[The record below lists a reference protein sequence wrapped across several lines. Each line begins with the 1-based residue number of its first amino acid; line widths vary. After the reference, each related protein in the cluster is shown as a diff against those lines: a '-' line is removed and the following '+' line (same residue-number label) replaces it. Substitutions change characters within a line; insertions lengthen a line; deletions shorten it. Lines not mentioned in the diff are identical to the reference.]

1 MESQMADAVQGSLT
15 GLVNNQAGLA
25 PPARKV
31 VLASAFGTI
40 IEWYDFFIY
49 GTAAAL
55 VFGKTFFPADDPVVS
70 TLAAFSVF
78 AVGYLARPLGGI
90 VFGHFGDR
98 IGRRSMLVISIMLM
112 GGGTFLVG
120 LLPSYQQIGILAPI
134 CLIVLR
140 VIQAIGLGGEWGG
153 AVLMVA
159 ETAPPNR
166 RGLFGSIVQ
175 MGNPLGRLIATGVFA
190 LATRMPE
197 SEFLSWGWRLP
208 FLASVLLI
216 MVGVFIRMNLDETP
230 AFERMRATKKTA
242 RIPLVDVLTTY
253 RRETLIAIGIKV
265 TEVAWVNILSV
276 FAVAYL
282 TGQLGMSQAFI
293 LDAVTLATLCELL
306 IMPIT
311 GWLSDR
317 LGRRPIYL
325 FGTIFGILFA
335 FPLFWLLET
344 RNPTLVLLAIVIGI
358 SICQGTVFALHAS
371 FMPEL
376 FGTKVRY
383 SGISLGF
390 QIGAAL
396 GGGLTPLVAAAVVGW
411 NGGTTWPI
419 SVFLVLLGSIT
430 TFAVIS
436 SRETSGKG
444 IDT

>member
-1 MESQMADAVQGSLT
+1 MADAVQGSLNAV
-15 GLVNNQAGLA
+15 VNNQAGLA

-55 VFGKTFFPADDPVVS
+55 VFGKTFFPAEDPVVS

-78 AVGYLARPLGGI
+78 AIGYLARPLGGI

-120 LLPSYQQIGILAPI
+120 LLPAYEQIGILAPI

-140 VIQAIGLGGEWGG
+140 LIQAIGLGGEWGG

-190 LATRMPE
+190 LATRLPE
-197 SEFLSWGWRLP
+197 PEFLSWGWRLP

-230 AFERMRATKKTA
+230 AFERMRVTRKTA
-242 RIPLVDVLTTY
+242 RIPLIEVLSTY

-282 TGQLGMSQAFI
+282 TEQLGMSQAFI
-293 LDAVTLATLCELL
+293 LDAVTLATLSELL
-306 IMPIT
+306 IMPCA
-311 GWLSDR
+311 GWISDR
-317 LGRRPIYL
+317 VGRRPTYL

-390 QIGAAL
+390 QIGAAV

-411 NGGTTWPI
+411 SGGTTWPI
-419 SVFLVLLGSIT
+419 SVFLVVLGLIT
-430 TFAVIS
+430 TLAVLCC
-436 SRETSGKG
+436 RETSGKG

>member
-1 MESQMADAVQGSLT
+1 MEDQMADAVQGSMT
-15 GLVNNQAGLA
+15 GVIEGHAALA
-25 PPARKV
+25 PPTGRV
-31 VLASAFGTI
+31 VFASAFGTI

-55 VFGKTFFPADDPVVS
+55 VFGKTFFPTANPVIS

-98 IGRRSMLVISIMLM
+98 VGRRSMLVISIMLM

-120 LLPSYQQIGILAPI
+120 LLPSYEQIGVLAPI

-140 VIQAIGLGGEWGG
+140 LVQAIGLGGEWGG

-175 MGNPLGRLIATGVFA
+175 MGNPLGRLVATGVFA
-190 LATRMPE
+190 LATRLPE

-208 FLASVLLI
+208 FLASALLI
-216 MVGVFIRMNLDETP
+216 IVGVFIRARLDETP
-230 AFERMRATKKTA
+230 AFERMRAAKKTA
-242 RIPLVDVLTTY
+242 RIPLLDVLTTY

-282 TGQLGMSQAFI
+282 TKQLGMSQAFI

-306 IMPIT
+306 VMPFT

-317 LGRRPIYL
+317 VGRRPIYL
-325 FGTIFGILFA
+325 FGTIFGILYA

-344 RNPTLVLLAIVIGI
+344 RNPTLVLLGIVIGI
-358 SICQGTVFALHAS
+358 SICQGVVFALHAS

-390 QIGAAL
+390 QIGAAI

-411 NGGTTWPI
+411 SGGATWPI
-419 SVFLVLLGSIT
+419 SVFLILLGLVT
-430 TFAVIS
+430 TLAVIS
-436 SRETSGKG
+436 TRETSGKS
-444 IDT
+444 IET

>member
-1 MESQMADAVQGSLT
+1 MADAMQGSVGPMT
-15 GLVNNQAGLA
+15 GVIGGHAPLA
-25 PPARKV
+25 PPTSRV

-55 VFGKTFFPADDPVVS
+55 VFGKTFFPTADPVIS

-90 VFGHFGDR
+90 LFGHFGDR

-120 LLPSYQQIGILAPI
+120 VLPSYEQIGILAPI

-140 VIQAIGLGGEWGG
+140 LVQAIGLGGEWGG

-159 ETAPPNR
+159 ETAPSDR

-190 LATRMPE
+190 LATRLPA

-208 FLASVLLI
+208 FLASSLLI
-216 MVGVFIRMNLDETP
+216 IVGVFIRTRLNETP
-230 AFERMRATKKTA
+230 AFERMRAAKKTA

-265 TEVAWVNILSV
+265 AEVAWVNILSV

-282 TGQLGMSQAFI
+282 TKQLGMSQAFI
-293 LDAVTLATLCELL
+293 LDAVTLATLFELFV
-306 IMPIT
+306 MPFT

-317 LGRRPIYL
+317 VGRRPIYL
-325 FGTIFGILFA
+325 FGTIFGILYA

-344 RNPTLVLLAIVIGI
+344 RNPTLVLLGIVVGI
-358 SICQGTVFALHAS
+358 SICQGVVFALHAS

-390 QIGAAL
+390 QIGAAV
-396 GGGLTPLVAAAVVGW
+396 GGGLTPLIAAAVVGW
-411 NGGTTWPI
+411 SGGATWPI
-419 SVFLVLLGSIT
+419 SAFLILLGLVT
-430 TFAVIS
+430 TFAVLS
-436 SRETSGKG
+436 TRETSGKS
-444 IDT
+444 IET

>member
-1 MESQMADAVQGSLT
+1 MEDQMADAVQGPMT
-15 GLVNNQAGLA
+15 GVVDGHAALA
-25 PPARKV
+25 PPTGRV
-31 VLASAFGTI
+31 VFASAFGTI

-55 VFGKTFFPADDPVVS
+55 VFGKTFFPTANPIIS

-90 VFGHFGDR
+90 LFGHFGDR

-120 LLPSYQQIGILAPI
+120 VLPSYEQIGILAPI
-134 CLIVLR
+134 SLILLR
-140 VIQAIGLGGEWGG
+140 LVQAIGLGGEWGG

-175 MGNPLGRLIATGVFA
+175 MGNPLGRLIATGIFA
-190 LATRMPE
+190 LATRLPE

-208 FLASVLLI
+208 FLASALLI
-216 MVGVFIRMNLDETP
+216 VVGVFIRTRLDETP

-276 FAVAYL
+276 FAVTYL
-282 TGQLGMSQAFI
+282 TKQLGMSQAFI
-293 LDAVTLATLCELL
+293 LDAVTLATLCELFV
-306 IMPIT
+306 MPFT

-317 LGRRPIYL
+317 VGRRPIYL
-325 FGTIFGILFA
+325 FGTIFGILYA

-344 RNPTLVLLAIVIGI
+344 RNPTLVLLGIVVGI
-358 SICQGTVFALHAS
+358 SVCQGVVFALHAS

-383 SGISLGF
+383 SGISVGF
-390 QIGAAL
+390 QIGAAI

-411 NGGTTWPI
+411 SGGATWPI
-419 SVFLVLLGSIT
+419 SVFLILLGLVT
-430 TFAVIS
+430 TLAVVS
-436 SRETSGKG
+436 TRETSGKS
-444 IDT
+444 IET

>member
-1 MESQMADAVQGSLT
+1 MEDQMAEAIQGSIT
-15 GLVNNQAGLA
+15 GVVRNHA
-25 PPARKV
+25 PFAPATRRV

-55 VFGKTFFPADDPVVS
+55 VFGKTFFPTNDPVVS

-90 VFGHFGDR
+90 VFGHYGDR

-120 LLPSYQQIGILAPI
+120 LLPGYEQIGILAPI
-134 CLIVLR
+134 CLIALR
-140 VIQAIGLGGEWGG
+140 LVQAIGLGGEWGG

-159 ETAPPNR
+159 ETAPPDR

-190 LATRMPE
+190 LATRLPS

-208 FLASVLLI
+208 FLASALLI
-216 MVGVFIRMNLDETP
+216 IVGVFIRTRLDETP
-230 AFERMRATKKTA
+230 AFERMRNAKKVA
-242 RIPLVDVLTTY
+242 RIPLVEVLSTY
-253 RRETLIAIGIKV
+253 RRETLIAIGLKV

-282 TGQLGMSQAFI
+282 TKQLGMSQSFI
-293 LDAVTLATLCELL
+293 LDAVTLATLFELF
-306 IMPIT
+306 IMPSA

-317 LGRRPIYL
+317 VGRRPVYL
-325 FGTIFGILFA
+325 FGTVFGILFA

-344 RNPTLVLLAIVIGI
+344 RNPTLVLFAIVIGI
-358 SICQGTVFALHAS
+358 SFCQGIVFALHAS

-390 QIGAAL
+390 QIGAAI

-411 NGGTTWPI
+411 SGGATWPI
-419 SVFLVLLGSIT
+419 STFLVLLGSIT
-430 TFAVIS
+430 ALAVVS
-436 SRETSGKG
+436 TRETLGKS
-444 IDT
+444 IET

>member
-1 MESQMADAVQGSLT
+1 
-15 GLVNNQAGLA
+15 
-25 PPARKV
+25 
-31 VLASAFGTI
+31 
-40 IEWYDFFIY
+40 
-49 GTAAAL
+49 
-55 VFGKTFFPADDPVVS
+55 
-70 TLAAFSVF
+70 
-78 AVGYLARPLGGI
+78 
-90 VFGHFGDR
+90 
-98 IGRRSMLVISIMLM
+98 MLVISIMLM

-430 TFAVIS
+430 SFAVIS

>member
-1 MESQMADAVQGSLT
+1 MADAVQGSLT

-120 LLPSYQQIGILAPI
+120 FLPSYQQIGILAPI
-134 CLIVLR
+134 FLIVLR
-140 VIQAIGLGGEWGG
+140 IIQAIGLGGEWGG

-190 LATRMPE
+190 LATRLPE

-216 MVGVFIRMNLDETP
+216 MVGVFIRLNLDETP

-293 LDAVTLATLCELL
+293 LDAVTLATLCELFNIGSPGDCDWNKHL
-306 IMPIT
+306 PRHRVRPPRQLHARAVRNEGAIFRNIAR
-311 GWLSDR
+311 LSDWR
-317 LGRRPIYL
+317 RAWRRPDPACRRGRSGLERRYNVADFSFSGPARINHHVCGDQQPGK
-325 FGTIFGILFA
+325 FG
-335 FPLFWLLET
+335 
-344 RNPTLVLLAIVIGI
+344 
-358 SICQGTVFALHAS
+358 
-371 FMPEL
+371 
-376 FGTKVRY
+376 
-383 SGISLGF
+383 
-390 QIGAAL
+390 
-396 GGGLTPLVAAAVVGW
+396 
-411 NGGTTWPI
+411 
-419 SVFLVLLGSIT
+419 
-430 TFAVIS
+430 
-436 SRETSGKG
+436 
-444 IDT
+444 